1 MANINEAWII
11 SQAFIGA
18 SLYRPQNFGEKL
30 YGPLHL
36 TFKKKKKTVFWLT
49 TVLTR
54 DRMLDHRPTCYH
66 VTWVAH
72 YKLSIF

>member
-36 TFKKKKKTVFWLT
+36 TFKKKKKQFFGSLQCLLGTECLT
-49 TVLTR
+49 IG
-54 DRMLDHRPTCYH
+54 PH
-66 VTWVAH
+66 VTM
-72 YKLSIF
+72 

>member
-36 TFKKKKKTVFWLT
+36 TFKKKKQKNNSFL
-49 TVLTR
+49 
-54 DRMLDHRPTCYH
+54 
-66 VTWVAH
+66 AH
-72 YKLSIF
+72 YSAY